1 MARGDRISV
10 EQRAA
15 ILAEYANSGSYE
27 RAAKAGGVC
36 AITATGLIK
45 DNLDVVEA
53 TKKTA
58 QERMQHYMESRL
70 ARVQL
75 SLDKIIDDMPN
86 KLDKANALQ
95 AATVLGILMDKF
107 GGQRDFNGNA
117 VQVNV
122 TFGGGQKDSLEAF
135 K

>member
-1 MARGDRISV
+1 MPRGDRTSV
-10 EQRAA
+10 AKRAQCLATYADTGSIEAAARAA
-15 ILAEYANSGSYE
+15 GINHQ
-27 RAAKAGGVC
+27 
-36 AITATGLIK
+36 TARGIVS
-45 DNLDVVEA
+45 NNVDVVAA

-58 QERMQHYMESRL
+58 QERMAQYMDARL
-70 ARVQL
+70 DRVQTA
-75 SLDKIIDDMPN
+75 LDKILDDLPA

-107 GGQRDFNGNA
+107 GGQKDFTGNA

-122 TFGGGQKDSLEAF
+122 TFGGKSADALDAF

>member
-1 MARGDRISV
+1 MPRGDRISV

-27 RAAKAGGVC
+27 KAAKAGGVC

-45 DNLDVVEA
+45 DNVDVIAA

-58 QERMQHYMESRL
+58 QERMTHYIDSRVD
-70 ARVQL
+70 RVQTA
-75 SLDKIIDDMPN
+75 LDKILDEMPE

-107 GGQRDFNGNA
+107 SGQKDFNGNA

-122 TFGGGQKDSLEAF
+122 VFGDKAQSMDAF